1 VTLIHYQK
9 ADFPEISWLRRL
21 LRGIPLEQMEDLS
34 QSRVVPDSI
43 VICKKLGQLRP
54 ELLRSISGTPGVILF
69 HISDEWYLDR
79 LEPYS
84 SFVHVFR
91 NYHHRGLRMEG
102 ITQIPMGPSRYRD
115 GAQETRSVLERRYI
129 WSFAGNLASTR
140 RSLVRQ
146 LSDIEPNFLHVTGTR
161 DQSAKWLAPDEYL
174 RILGD
179 SVFVPCPM
187 GNVNLESFRVY
198 EALECGAVPIVERRP
213 WLDYFTDLFG
223 PHPLLSVN
231 NWKEARAVINSLRSD
246 PVRLRDRQIEIQEW
260 WRQMEERVS
269 FRVTSVINSTAGQ
282 NTRMNF
288 GSRVPS
294 RLRGMCE
301 MLKHHNGA
309 ALMARSVLTVKRL
322 CGQRA

>member
-1 VTLIHYQK
+1 
-9 ADFPEISWLRRL
+9 
-21 LRGIPLEQMEDLS
+21 
-34 QSRVVPDSI
+34 
-43 VICKKLGQLRP
+43 
-54 ELLRSISGTPGVILF
+54 
-69 HISDEWYLDR
+69 
-79 LEPYS
+79 
-84 SFVHVFR
+84 
-91 NYHHRGLRMEG
+91 
-102 ITQIPMGPSRYRD
+102 
-115 GAQETRSVLERRYI
+115 
-129 WSFAGNLASTR
+129 
-140 RSLVRQ
+140 
-146 LSDIEPNFLHVTGTR
+146 
-161 DQSAKWLAPDEYL
+161 
-174 RILGD
+174 
-179 SVFVPCPM
+179 M

-231 NWKEARAVINSLRSD
+231 NWKEAGAVINSLRSD